1 MKKLLG
7 IVVLG
12 LLCFSIGFTS
22 ETSNFDWIKKQKKT
36 TNTNQLIWKN
46 EFKNL
51 IKENIPTLE
60 IYLGMTKKSETSI
73 LYDNFIEVLSGPPNE
88 LKFYNNGR
96 YVVATAC
103 RHQSCSEKG
112 LLWIDTQRKKI
123 IGLILH
129 YLYKDQAFNKQGEF
143 LIFSKD
149 FKNYKDIS
157 SNFNTAVDDWIKDEG
172 FSYPSIRR
180 FIGSDNQINIIK
192 NKKQSSSNAI
202 LYIIPA
208 IIILILFFVVKKKP
222 TKTINKQNKEIKT
235 KSKKQDIAYENAMKN
250 SELAGKLNSIL
261 LGTIR
266 IQLNLTVDGL
276 DFISKKKDPLKTL
289 PKDNFVYG
297 YLYGFADYSY
307 QTSGKISD
315 EQSWLIG
322 SLAFFSMIFGPDLGA
337 KICMNSEKLLN
348 TNKEFNDG
356 VKSGSNDARDW
367 KNKKGI
373 TGLSDYINN
382 L

>member
-1 MKKLLG
+1 ML
-7 IVVLG
+7 
-12 LLCFSIGFTS
+12 
-22 ETSNFDWIKKQKKT
+22 
-36 TNTNQLIWKN
+36 
-46 EFKNL
+46 
-51 IKENIPTLE
+51 
-60 IYLGMTKKSETSI
+60 
-73 LYDNFIEVLSGPPNE
+73 
-88 LKFYNNGR
+88 
-96 YVVATAC
+96 
-103 RHQSCSEKG
+103 
-112 LLWIDTQRKKI
+112 
-123 IGLILH
+123 
-129 YLYKDQAFNKQGEF
+129 
-143 LIFSKD
+143 
-149 FKNYKDIS
+149 
-157 SNFNTAVDDWIKDEG
+157 
-172 FSYPSIRR
+172 
-180 FIGSDNQINIIK
+180 
-192 NKKQSSSNAI
+192 
-202 LYIIPA
+202 
-208 IIILILFFVVKKKP
+208 KKKP

-322 SLAFFSMIFGPDLGA
+322 SLAFFTMIFGPDLGA